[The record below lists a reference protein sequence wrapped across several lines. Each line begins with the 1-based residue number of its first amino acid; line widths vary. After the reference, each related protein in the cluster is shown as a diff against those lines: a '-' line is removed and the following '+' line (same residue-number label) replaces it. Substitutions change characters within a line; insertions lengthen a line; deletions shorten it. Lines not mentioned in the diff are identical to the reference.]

1 METLKSLLFSLHGVF
16 MGVYLFEILTLCAP
30 IFQGR
35 YYRFPS
41 FLLRVPPLVTGFS
54 TTFFNFVLTLCF
66 LVSLPFSVVN
76 FFLYI
81 YKDGRVALSHWEKV
95 FKMKCKKLNH
105 PLAPNPWPIYEFFP
119 DF

>member
-41 FLLRVPPLVTGFS
+41 FLPPLVTGFS

-76 FFLYI
+76 FFYI
-81 YKDGRVALSHWEKV
+81 YIRTAVSPYRIG
-95 FKMKCKKLNH
+95 KK
-105 PLAPNPWPIYEFFP
+105 FSK
-119 DF
+119 